1 MATISTEQRA
11 VVVVSDINDNSTVI
25 NKEKCQVI
33 QRFNYDSCCKLNE
46 AGKVYGPMEPTILS
60 FRIRVNDPSHSD
72 VFYSALATKA
82 RQNVSFL
89 FNATYESDHLNGYE
103 DGMVVNGYVT
113 SVKQVYISGKNE
125 NGEGSL
131 MMLDVEMLVCSVI
144 YLGDERNITADF
156 IK

>member
-1 MATISTEQRA
+1 
-11 VVVVSDINDNSTVI
+11 
-25 NKEKCQVI
+25 
-33 QRFNYDSCCKLNE
+33 
-46 AGKVYGPMEPTILS
+46 
-60 FRIRVNDPSHSD
+60 
-72 VFYSALATKA
+72 
-82 RQNVSFL
+82 
-89 FNATYESDHLNGYE
+89 
-103 DGMVVNGYVT
+103 MVVNGYVT

>member
-1 MATISTEQRA
+1 M
-11 VVVVSDINDNSTVI
+11 SDIQDTSIVI
-25 NKEKCQVI
+25 YKEKCQEI
-33 QRFNYDSCCKLNE
+33 QCFNYGSYFKLNE
-46 AGKVYGPMEPTILS
+46 AGKVYGPMEPTILK
-60 FRIRVNDPSHSD
+60 FKIRVNNPSHSD
-72 VFYSALATKA
+72 AFYSALATKS
-82 RQNVSFL
+82 RQKFSLL
-89 FNATYESDHLNGYE
+89 FNATYVAFGNTEKLNGYE